1 MSDKQAAPA
10 AANDSAPAPADPGTP
25 PKRSRLTKIA
35 SIVAGVFAV
44 LIIGIKVLGFFMLPA
59 CDSHAVTQTL
69 KEIFAGKQVTVNVL
83 NDIKALT
90 DTNKEK
96 VCSGACRDAGREGDR
111 RIPGELGRQ
120 EQHRQSE
127 QGRDA
132 LRRPLPIRS

>member
-25 PKRSRLTKIA
+25 PKRSRLTKIV

-44 LIIGIKVLGFFMLPA
+44 FIIGIKVLGFFMLPA

-96 VCSGACRDAGREGDR
+96 VCQAHVETPDEKATVEYQVNWDGWSSIVKVNKVET
-111 RIPGELGRQ
+111 L
-120 EQHRQSE
+120 
-127 QGRDA
+127 
-132 LRRPLPIRS
+132 